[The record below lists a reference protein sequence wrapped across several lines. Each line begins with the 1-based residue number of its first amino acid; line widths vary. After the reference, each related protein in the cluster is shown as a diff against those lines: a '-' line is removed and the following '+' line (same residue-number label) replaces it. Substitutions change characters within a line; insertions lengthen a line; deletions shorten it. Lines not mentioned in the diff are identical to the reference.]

1 MSLISAKWSGGH
13 GRLYE
18 SPFSDV
24 APAGPETMF
33 GKVDADTLVQ
43 VIEQTS
49 NAANA
54 A

>member
-1 MSLISAKWSGGH
+1 
-13 GRLYE
+13 
-18 SPFSDV
+18 
-24 APAGPETMF
+24 MF